1 MNTNII
7 NQLGNFLYKAGEA
20 VQRVL
25 SVADVKHPIYED
37 SQEVLQ
43 LAQKQIVA
51 PLGAMPN
58 EEVYAFIG
66 VHSKSVL
73 SGKRDSVGFVITN
86 FRVLTQTDV
95 SVISTPKKANSH
107 LFTNK
112 DNPDDL
118 ASELWQNFITKVGE
132 TIPKEYAAMLEIP
145 LKTVLTIVLLQLK
158 TEGQLPD
165 EIKKATDLKGRIK
178 QLGIEDQ
185 LKFYAENE
193 KKYKKF
199 ANKHKIEG
207 ILLGSLAA
215 PLLFGGLYGF
225 VLTNEGLI
233 SRDLMEEAVRNSWQ
247 EIKEHPAQKSQEGDA
262 FTIGDKKHFIPAHQ
276 KEYLEPFL
284 TLINEIAQGEV
295 SLNS

>member
-1 MNTNII
+1 MNVNII
-7 NQLGNFLYKAGEA
+7 NQLQDYLSNAGEA

-25 SVADVKHPIYED
+25 FVIKTKNPIYED

-66 VHSKSVL
+66 VHSKTVL

-112 DNPDDL
+112 DNPDSL
-118 ASELWQNFITKVGE
+118 SNQLWQNFIIKVDE
-132 TIPKEYAAMLEIP
+132 TIPKEYATMLEAP
-145 LKTVLTIVLLQLK
+145 LKAVLAIVLPELK
-158 TEGQLPD
+158 KEGYLPD
-165 EIKKATDLKGRIK
+165 EIKNATDLKGRIK

-225 VLTNEGLI
+225 VLTKEGLI
-233 SRDLMEEAVRNSWQ
+233 SRDLMEEAVRSSWQ

-262 FTIGDKKHFIPAHQ
+262 FTVGDKKHFIPAHQ
-276 KEYLEPFL
+276 KEYIEAFL
-284 TLINEIAQGEV
+284 TLINEIAQGKV

>member
-51 PLGAMPN
+51 PLGTMPN

-95 SVISTPKKANSH
+95 SVISTPKKASSH

-118 ASELWQNFITKVGE
+118 ASELWQNFITKVDE
-132 TIPKEYAAMLEIP
+132 TIPKEYATMLEIP
-145 LKTVLTIVLLQLK
+145 LKTILTIVLLQLK

-193 KKYKKF
+193 KRYKKF

-225 VLTNEGLI
+225 VLTKEGLI
-233 SRDLMEEAVRNSWQ
+233 SRDLM
-247 EIKEHPAQKSQEGDA
+247 
-262 FTIGDKKHFIPAHQ
+262 KK
-276 KEYLEPFL
+276 L
-284 TLINEIAQGEV
+284 
-295 SLNS
+295 

>member
-51 PLGAMPN
+51 PLGTMPN

-73 SGKRDSVGFVITN
+73 SGKRDSLGFVITN

-118 ASELWQNFITKVGE
+118 ASELWQNFITKVDE
-132 TIPKEYAAMLEIP
+132 EYATMLEIP

-178 QLGIEDQ
+178 QLEIEDQ

-225 VLTNEGLI
+225 VLTKEGLI
-233 SRDLMEEAVRNSWQ
+233 SRDLMEEAVRSSWQ

>member
-1 MNTNII
+1 
-7 NQLGNFLYKAGEA
+7 
-20 VQRVL
+20 
-25 SVADVKHPIYED
+25 
-37 SQEVLQ
+37 
-43 LAQKQIVA
+43 
-51 PLGAMPN
+51 
-58 EEVYAFIG
+58 
-66 VHSKSVL
+66 
-73 SGKRDSVGFVITN
+73 
-86 FRVLTQTDV
+86 
-95 SVISTPKKANSH
+95 
-107 LFTNK
+107 
-112 DNPDDL
+112 
-118 ASELWQNFITKVGE
+118 
-132 TIPKEYAAMLEIP
+132 MLEIP

-185 LKFYAENE
+185 LKFYTENE

-233 SRDLMEEAVRNSWQ
+233 SRDLMEEAVRSSWQ
-247 EIKEHPAQKSQEGDA
+247 EIKEYPAQKSQEGDA
-262 FTIGDKKHFIPAHQ
+262 FTIGHKKHFIPAHQ

>member
-118 ASELWQNFITKVGE
+118 ARQNFITKVDE
-132 TIPKEYAAMLEIP
+132 TIPKEYATMLEIP

-199 ANKHKIEG
+199 ANKHKIDG

-225 VLTNEGLI
+225 VLTKEGLI
-233 SRDLMEEAVRNSWQ
+233 SRDLMEEAVRSSWQ